1 MLAMKRLL
9 EAALML
15 ALMPASVAICQPPAL
30 NFAIPAG
37 VAPGKATD
45 VVFHGGNLAGA
56 SGVWTSFPSQA
67 ELTPSLEGNGKQPAS
82 VSFRLTVPAD
92 APLGVGGIRVTGPG
106 GVSNLRLVLVD
117 DLPSVNDAGNNKT
130 LETAQAITPPVAIDG
145 AADGE
150 ASDFYKFTAAAG
162 QRISV
167 EVFARRLGSPLD
179 PMIRLLSADGHELAF
194 SDDEPTT
201 GADCRFS
208 HKFAAAGDY
217 YLEIRD
223 IRYQGGGTHRYRV
236 RVGDFP
242 LASVP
247 YPLAAQKGAS
257 ASVQVAGKGVE
268 LPAPM
273 AVTMPPEVP
282 AGRLNV
288 AASYAPGQGSS
299 WFTLLATDAPEQ
311 LEVEPNDA
319 PEQSTPVKFPGAIEG
334 RFETPG
340 DRDFYQFEAKK
351 GERYVFA
358 GQTRALGSPSDLFM
372 RLYNAEGGVI
382 AEAEDNG
389 NEEGSL
395 NATFPADGIY
405 RLRVED
411 TNRRGGL
418 DEVYRVV
425 VEPYHA
431 GFTLAAAA
439 EKVDAPQ
446 NGVFVVKVTAARR
459 DYNGPI
465 TLGVE
470 GAGEGCTVRNNII
483 PEGKPEATM
492 SVTIGPSLSA
502 GQLAQIRIF
511 GTAKI
516 GESEF
521 RAAASTLTALR
532 AALSGLPFPPA
543 GLDHDLALGVGPV
556 FPKFFELAAASPL
569 VPLVETAKPASATV
583 QLARSN
589 GFQDKVDV
597 TVDGLP
603 AGVTAKPVAID
614 KGKAD
619 AAIEFS
625 SAQPIAPGK
634 HKVRVIGS
642 ATFQN
647 QPQQFVLDTLVLEGP
662 PIAVSFAP
670 AGPLAVGGKQ
680 KGVLTFAGDVSPVA
694 ASATYE
700 SGVTR
705 GAEGPRACAGRL
717 RGRQQG
723 GQLLGH
729 RQSAGRRS
737 ALGRAAHRH
746 DGRLHARVLAV
757 QHPRSVAAELAGH
770 LRLRLQSPRH
780 ALGGQRPAGRPPGHR
795 RRRKLAPRQAVLLQR
810 RRTGLG
816 PHHAGDEHLAS
827 RGPGPLGRRRESVSR
842 RRSRHAGNP
851 IHRRQELRHEQGRVR
866 HAGRRFRAV
875 PGASRRSRGLRRAA
889 RAAQV
894 QAHFNAAKAM
904 TPARDVI
911 LKDNPLVYWRLD
923 ETEGQVANSAAP
935 AHKRLV
941 KLAWKNLPAGLTA
954 PGEVVLV
961 DGQATSEI
969 ELAAAP
975 AVAPAKLENVV
986 VAATTL
992 AGAKSFTADSP
1003 PAVLEVNKP

>member
-1 MLAMKRLL
+1 MA
-9 EAALML
+9 
-15 ALMPASVAICQPPAL
+15 
-30 NFAIPAG
+30 
-37 VAPGKATD
+37 
-45 VVFHGGNLAGA
+45 
-56 SGVWTSFPSQA
+56 
-67 ELTPSLEGNGKQPAS
+67 
-82 VSFRLTVPAD
+82 
-92 APLGVGGIRVTGPG
+92 GIRVTGPG
-106 GVSNLRLVLVD
+106 GVSNLRLLLVD
-117 DLPSVNDAGNNKT
+117 DLPSVNKAGNNKT
-130 LETAQAITPPVAIDG
+130 RETAQAITPPVAIDG
-145 AADGE
+145 AADPE
-150 ASDFYKFTAAAG
+150 SSDFYKMTAAAG
-162 QRISV
+162 QRISF

-179 PMIRLLSADGHELAF
+179 PVIRLLAADGRELAY
-194 SDDEPTT
+194 SDDEPST
-201 GADCRFS
+201 GADGRFS
-208 HKFAAAGDY
+208 YKFADAGDY

-223 IRYQGGGTHRYRV
+223 IRYQGGGTHRYRL

-282 AGRLNV
+282 AGRFSV

-299 WFTLLATDAPEQ
+299 WVTLLATDAPEQ
-311 LEVEPNDA
+311 LEVEPNDS
-319 PEQSTPVKFPGAIEG
+319 PEQSTQVKFPGAIEG
-334 RFETPG
+334 RFESPG

-351 GERYVFA
+351 GERFVFS

-372 RLYNAEGGVI
+372 RLYNADGGVI

-389 NEEGSL
+389 NEEGAL
-395 NATFPADGIY
+395 NATFPTDGIY

-431 GFTLAAAA
+431 GFTLAAAV

-470 GAGEGCTVRNNII
+470 GAGEGCTLRDNVI
-483 PEGKPEATM
+483 PEGKPETTM
-492 SVTIGPSLSA
+492 HVTVGPSLSA
-502 GQLAQIRIF
+502 GQLAQIRII

-521 RAAASTLTALR
+521 RTAASTLGALR
-532 AALSGLPFPPA
+532 TSLSGLPFPPA
-543 GLDHDLALGVGPV
+543 SLDHTLALGIGPV
-556 FPKFFELAAASPL
+556 FPKFFELTAPSPV
-569 VPLVETAKPASATV
+569 VPLVEAAKPANATV

-589 GFQDKVDV
+589 GFQDKVDIA
-597 TVDGLP
+597 VDGLP
-603 AGVTAKPVAID
+603 PGVTAKPAAID
-614 KGKAD
+614 KGKTD

-625 SAQPIAPGK
+625 TPQPIAPGK
-634 HKVRVIGS
+634 HKVRVVGS

-647 QPQQFVLDTLVLEGP
+647 QPQQFVLETLVLEGP
-662 PIAVSFAP
+662 PIAVTFTPS
-670 AGPLAVGGKQ
+670 GPLAVGGKQ

-694 ASATYE
+694 ASATYQ

-705 GAEGPRACAGRL
+705 GAEGPRGPALPGFEADNKAASFSGIDKAPGDDRLTAEPPIASTGDYTLEFWLFNSRDLAQPNSPAISGYVYSRPGTPTPANAQPGDHLGIGGVESSPRDKLFFYNGGALVSGRTALPINTWHHVALVRSGDDVKVYLDGEVATPEIQFNGAKNFDSNKLVFGTRADGFAPFQGRL
-717 RGRQQG
+717 
-723 GQLLGH
+723 
-729 RQSAGRRS
+729 
-737 ALGRAAHRH
+737 
-746 DGRLHARVLAV
+746 DE
-757 QHPRSVAAELAGH
+757 VAIFDA
-770 LRLRLQSPRH
+770 P
-780 ALGGQRPAGRPPGHR
+780 
-795 RRRKLAPRQAVLLQR
+795 LAP
-810 RRTGLG
+810 
-816 PHHAGDEHLAS
+816 
-827 RGPGPLGRRRESVSR
+827 
-842 RRSRHAGNP
+842 
-851 IHRRQELRHEQGRVR
+851 
-866 HAGRRFRAV
+866 
-875 PGASRRSRGLRRAA
+875 
-889 RAAQV
+889 AQV
-894 QAHFNAAKAM
+894 QAHYNAAKAM
-904 TPARDVI
+904 APARNVI
-911 LKDNPLVYWRLD
+911 VKDNPLAYWRLD
-923 ETEGQVANSAAP
+923 ETDGQVANSAVS

-961 DGQATSEI
+961 DGQPKSEI

-975 AVAPAKLENVV
+975 AVAPAKLDKIV

-992 AGAKSFTADSP
+992 AGAKPFTAESP